1 MVITPEAKVPI
12 ALELMERHGVTSD
25 DCVAYGDSSSDVPLF
40 QLLPHT
46 VAVNGTPALREI
58 AAASYEGNDLRGA
71 YALGRLLL
79 DQKTKAK
86 R

>member
-1 MVITPEAKVPI
+1 
-12 ALELMERHGVTSD
+12 
-25 DCVAYGDSSSDVPLF
+25 
-40 QLLPHT
+40 

>member
-1 MVITPEAKVPI
+1 
-12 ALELMERHGVTSD
+12 
-25 DCVAYGDSSSDVPLF
+25 VAYGDSSSDVPLF

-46 VAVNGTPALREI
+46 VAVNATPALREI

-71 YALGRLLL
+71 YALGRSLL